1 MRTANILKIIT
12 NTSFAVG
19 LGAMSVFGGVA
30 HADTFQQRVQTELN
44 SGKDYAAAWA
54 AASRVT
60 GPLYAPDLA
69 ADAKKAQAALNQGKD
84 YAAAWD
90 AGSRRTEPVFS
101 TEQVAKAQKAKVEM
115 NEGKDYSAAWEATTN
130 EQSTARVRAPASA
143 LAPARTSGRARRSS
157 PAFN

>member
-12 NTSFAVG
+12 NTSVAVCV
-19 LGAMSVFGGVA
+19 GAMSLFGGVA
-30 HADTFQQRVQTELN
+30 HAETFQQRVQAELN

-54 AASRVT
+54 AASRAT

-84 YAAAWD
+84 YVAAWD

-101 TEQVAKAQKAKVEM
+101 TEQVAKAQKAKVKM

-130 EQSTARVRAPASA
+130 EQSTARVRAASKRVSA
-143 LAPARTSGRARRSS
+143 NGHERTRSTK
-157 PAFN
+157 